1 MKNTSIYSFCA
12 LLSTINI
19 NAQWYN
25 SSKIKETVRPVTEK
39 RNTTDEIK

>member
-25 SSKIKETVRPVTEK
+25 SSKIKGNGKIVTEK